1 MKEYTRKMHS
11 KIIAIEKKDKIFDIC
26 FAVFVALFPFSPLFA
41 ILLDRFFNRYKS
53 VGVFAGIGLI
63 GMYVSI
69 TGIKFYSNAVLKMF
83 FDEKV
88 KQFFNNPY
96 KELRDL
102 TKNFKRE
109 IREEGILE
117 KDFDEALYLRMKY
130 FFENEVTEIIQQRKI
145 EAAREEELHKKK
157 MEEQTEEGRKKMQ
170 EFSDK
175 YSGNLELEKKR

>member
-1 MKEYTRKMHS
+1 MHS

-26 FAVFVALFPFSPLFA
+26 FAVFVALFAFSPLFA

-53 VGVFAGIGLI
+53 IGVFAGIGLI

-69 TGIKFYSNAVLKMF
+69 TGIKFYSNSVLKMF

-102 TKNFKRE
+102 MKNFKRE

-145 EAAREEELHKKK
+145 EAAREEELHKKRWK
-157 MEEQTEEGRKKMQ
+157 NRLKKAERRCRNFLINIQ
-170 EFSDK
+170 EIW
-175 YSGNLELEKKR
+175 N